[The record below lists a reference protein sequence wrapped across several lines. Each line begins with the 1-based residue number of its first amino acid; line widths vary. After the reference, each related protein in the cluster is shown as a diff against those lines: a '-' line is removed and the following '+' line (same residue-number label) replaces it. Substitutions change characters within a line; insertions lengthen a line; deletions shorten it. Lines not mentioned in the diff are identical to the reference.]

1 MFGNSAACSLRT
13 LRRHLLWL
21 GGGVL
26 LALACNPAVY
36 TSALARWM
44 YNTTPSIPTGLYRL
58 HRDAELRPLKA
69 GDIAVYAIPTPV
81 IDLVIERRYLD
92 PTHAIMKPV
101 VAVPGDH
108 VCTDKR
114 EVIVNGTSYGAIRKA
129 DSAGRPLPW
138 FRFCGT
144 VTEEVIFTFTRDD
157 RSFDSRHYGPVPREA
172 VIARA
177 TPLWTS

>member
-1 MFGNSAACSLRT
+1 VFGNSAACSLPT
-13 LRRHLLWL
+13 LRRHSPWL
-21 GGGVL
+21 AGGVL
-26 LALACNPAVY
+26 LALACNPELY
-36 TSALARWM
+36 TSELARWM

-58 HRDAELRPLKA
+58 HRDAESRSLKA
-69 GDIAVYAIPTPV
+69 GDIAVYTLPNHV
-81 IDLVIERRYLD
+81 IALVMERRYMD

-101 VAVPGDH
+101 AAVPGDH
-108 VCTDKR
+108 VCTER
-114 EVIVNGTSYGAIRKA
+114 RAVIVNGRSYGAIREA
-129 DSAGRPLPW
+129 DSARRPLPW

-144 VTEEVIFTFTRDD
+144 VTEAVIFTFTQDE